1 MLQRKRV
8 AGDALSRPTNA
19 LTACAYLI
27 QEDDRGVDEK
37 LVTNGHTLA
46 LAT

>member
-19 LTACAYLI
+19 LTAYLI